1 MAPTMDPEQYEHHVA
16 AVLRTEGWQTTVSRV
31 SRDLG
36 IDVLATREDRR
47 LAVQVKKY
55 GDSTTKVNAERI
67 MCLHGAAA
75 YADCPER
82 MLATDGELTSEAE
95 LVAAK
100 LNVVIRRIPAA
111 VAPTEAT
118 ANTGF
123 GTLWRDQVEPL
134 AGTDLERSNG
144 KTMKILEVD
153 GSGVLRLT
161 TSGTRQRIELD
172 IFRWTVER
180 LLAGDTVT
188 RAEIHER
195 SSPRR
200 VSSGVLLILSQVPG
214 FELVTAGRSKAL
226 RLRTATPTLA

>member
-1 MAPTMDPEQYEHHVA
+1 MALSMDPEQYEHHVA
-16 AVLRTEGWQTTVSRV
+16 AVLRTEGWHTVVSRK

-36 IDVLATREDRR
+36 VDVLATREDRR

-75 YADCPER
+75 YADCAET
-82 MLATDGELTSEAE
+82 MLATDGELTAEAR

-100 LNVVIRRIPAA
+100 LNVAIRHVPA
-111 VAPTEAT
+111 PAT
-118 ANTGF
+118 PIETGAGSGF
-123 GTLWRDQVEPL
+123 GALWQEHIEPL
-134 AGTDLERSNG
+134 AGTDLERSDG

-161 TSGTRQRIELD
+161 TSGTRQHIELD
-172 IFRWTVER
+172 VFRWTIER

-188 RAEIHER
+188 RAAIHER

-200 VSSGVLLILSQVPG
+200 VSSGVLLILCQVPD
-214 FELVTAGRSKAL
+214 FELVSAGRAKAL
-226 RLRTATPTLA
+226 RLRAATPALT